1 MLGTEAK
8 KHNPCFCT
16 SLRRSCTLRALNLG
30 QEDNLC
36 PSPSPTMQEE
46 FFGLGR
52 DVKLLEKAFC
62 LSVDPLDPPNRA
74 LFLLGWDENLPDTFG

>member
-1 MLGTEAK
+1 MLGTEAREAQ
-8 KHNPCFCT
+8 PMFCT

-36 PSPSPTMQEE
+36 SSPSPIMHEE
-46 FFGLGR
+46 CFGLGR

-62 LSVDPLDPPNRA
+62 LLVTTLDPPNRA
-74 LFLLGWDENLPDTFG
+74 LFLPG